1 MSAASVRPR
10 VCPESRRGPARVGP
24 GEELCLDVW
33 VCLYEY
39 TMDMASQTSDLSLS
53 DETFFAEVG
62 HTDLRDPK
70 ESTDHSKAVPYG
82 TCTPPPAR
90 VQPSHQVPT

>member
-1 MSAASVRPR
+1 M
-10 VCPESRRGPARVGP
+10 CPESRRGPARVGP

-39 TMDMASQTSDLSLS
+39 TMDIASQTSD
-53 DETFFAEVG
+53 ETFGFAEVG

-90 VQPSHQVPT
+90 VQNSHQAPTTRKE

>member
-1 MSAASVRPR
+1 MSAASVRPH

-24 GEELCLDVW
+24 GEELYLDVW

>member
-1 MSAASVRPR
+1 MRPR
-10 VCPESRRGPARVGP
+10 LCPESRRGPARVGP

-53 DETFFAEVG
+53 DETFFAEVRG
-62 HTDLRDPK
+62 TQTSKTRKRALTTVKRYRTVRVRLPLRGSNPRTRSQRK
-70 ESTDHSKAVPYG
+70 E
-82 TCTPPPAR
+82 
-90 VQPSHQVPT
+90 